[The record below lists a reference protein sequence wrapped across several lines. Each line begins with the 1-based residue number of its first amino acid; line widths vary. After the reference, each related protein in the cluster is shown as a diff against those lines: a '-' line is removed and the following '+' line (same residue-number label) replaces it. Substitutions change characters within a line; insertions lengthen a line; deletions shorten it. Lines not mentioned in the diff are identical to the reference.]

1 VPETWYRWQ
10 DHELWLRLR
19 VQPRASRDR
28 LGEPMG
34 DRLKVTITAPPLD
47 GKANEHL
54 LRFLAR
60 AFRVPRGAVTLISG
74 ETGREKTVRI
84 ASPQCL
90 PDGLPG
96 LEWPD

>member
-10 DHELWLRLR
+10 DRELWLRLR

-34 DRLKVTITAPPLD
+34 DRLKVYITAPPAD

-60 AFRVPRGAVTLISG
+60 AFRVPRGAVTLVSG

-84 ASPQCL
+84 ASPQRL
-90 PDGLPG
+90 PDGLQG
-96 LEWPD
+96 LEWPG

>member
-10 DHELWLRLR
+10 GHELRLRLR

-34 DRLKVTITAPPLD
+34 DRLKVTITAPPVD

-60 AFRVPRGAVTLISG
+60 EFRVPRGAVTLVSG

-84 ASPQCL
+84 ASPQRL